1 MYHIQ
6 MFLFDSYQ
14 VGWTGMGLS
23 EDISW
28 SKSSGITMEHT
39 DKTMVNDGFIVVCL
53 YIKMDEYQTNLR
65 IELDEGSMYSTG
77 NHTCFRNEQM

>member
-1 MYHIQ
+1 
-6 MFLFDSYQ
+6 
-14 VGWTGMGLS
+14 
-23 EDISW
+23 
-28 SKSSGITMEHT
+28 MEHT